1 MVVLYC
7 LQENWRSEMAL
18 GTASVEELLRVG
30 SDWMLCFVGD
40 DQFSQLGR
48 LMKALSSRPSA
59 TGDGKKIESG
69 FSYWGVGPTLAWQRA
84 CSDPTYLVMK
94 EGIDSFSERWDKV
107 KGELL
112 KGPRFHYASLGVGT
126 GEKDAHI
133 LHDLSKL
140 DGEFCYFP
148 IDMSAEMLRIGVKH
162 STAGLRGRGPQTYP
176 IQIDFSDRRHLDRL
190 KLLIVRTVADEPVLF
205 SILGNTIGNF
215 FDDAEI
221 FQNLARLLR
230 RQDMLLVE
238 LAYTE
243 VANDDTAALAADEYE
258 GSERFRLFVTSAL
271 LHNTDLPI
279 DLTRVKIVPKIEEGR
294 AISLRVLYTSSPK
307 GEDFTLPNR
316 SKVPFPRGDTIR
328 ILLTRKYTRAGI
340 ASLHKDAGCFA
351 HSECY
356 ERFSRDRYFGT
367 ALHLLGQLS
376 GSIFVSFSHSD
387 DEFVRRLDQRLR
399 VHGIYPWID
408 FNDTNPDSRLY
419 DQIEHAVLTA
429 DKLLLVFSETSKDS
443 EWVKAEVRLAFKKLA
458 DKDLKK
464 LRVLLLSSP
473 AEFQQWQCLDDKG
486 VNLSGRLLEWR
497 QIDFSGWRHW
507 DMDTFEDH
515 VKRLAAELRD

>member
-1 MVVLYC
+1 
-7 LQENWRSEMAL
+7 MAD
-18 GTASVEELLRVG
+18 GIASVEELLRGG

-48 LMKALSSRPSA
+48 LMMALTSKPSA
-59 TGDGKKIESG
+59 TGDGKEIESG
-69 FSYWGVGPTLAWQRA
+69 FSYWGVGPTLAWERA

-94 EGIDSFSERWDKV
+94 ESIDSFSERWDRV
-107 KGELL
+107 KSELL
-112 KGPRFHYASLGVGT
+112 RGSKFHYASLGVGT

-133 LHDLSKL
+133 LNDLSKRE
-140 DGEFCYFP
+140 GEFCYFP
-148 IDMSAEMLRIGVKH
+148 VDMSAEMLRLGFRR
-162 STAGLRGRGPQTYP
+162 STAGLRGRGLQTYP
-176 IQIDFSDRRHLDRL
+176 IQIDFSDRRHLERL
-190 KLLIVRTVADEPVLF
+190 KRLIVRTVGDEPVLF

-215 FDDAEI
+215 FHDAEI
-221 FQNLARLLR
+221 FQKLARLLR
-230 RQDMLLVE
+230 RQDMLLLE

-258 GSERFRLFVTSAL
+258 RSERFKLFVTSAL

-279 DLTRVKIVPKIEEGR
+279 DLTRVEIVPEIEEGR
-294 AISLRVLYTSSPK
+294 AICLKVLYTSSPK
-307 GEDFTLPNR
+307 GEEFTLPDR
-316 SKVPFPRGDTIR
+316 SKVSFPKGDTIR

-351 HSECY
+351 HSGCY
-356 ERFSRDRYFGT
+356 QRFSRGRNFGT
-367 ALHLLGQLS
+367 ALHLLGRLS

-387 DEFVRRLDQRLR
+387 EEFVRRLDERLR
-399 VHGIYPWID
+399 VHGIYPWVD
-408 FNDTNPDSRLY
+408 FNDTNPDGRLY

-473 AEFQQWQCLDDKG
+473 AEFGQWQCLDDKG

-497 QIDFSGWRHW
+497 QIDFSGWRRW
-507 DMDTFEDH
+507 DMDAFEEH